1 MEISRTFRDQSIRQ
15 EIHTVNDAPVTAI
28 EAIQAML
35 APAVGISAVGLLL
48 LALTN
53 RYSTLINRIRLLN
66 EEKRRLVKI
75 IAEQGDLNYT
85 DQTRYM
91 SVVNQGKELLLRS
104 TYLRNAILSMQ
115 SAIGMFVLTSALI
128 GVNMFVTTEVL
139 RDAPLITFIVGM
151 IAVFVGILYS
161 ATDVI
166 RSLRIVLLEVKAD
179 E

>member
-1 MEISRTFRDQSIRQ
+1 M
-15 EIHTVNDAPVTAI
+15 NDAPVTAI

-91 SVVNQGKELLLRS
+91 SVVNQGKELLRRS

-128 GVNMFVTTEVL
+128 GVNMFVTTSAL
-139 RDAPLITFIVGM
+139 RDAPLITFIIGM

>member
-128 GVNMFVTTEVL
+128 GVNIFVTTEVL

>member
-1 MEISRTFRDQSIRQ
+1 
-15 EIHTVNDAPVTAI
+15 VNDAPVTAI

-91 SVVNQGKELLLRS
+91 SVVNQGRELLLRS

-128 GVNMFVTTEVL
+128 GVNMFVTTEAL
-139 RDAPLITFIVGM
+139 RDAPLITFIIGM

>member
-1 MEISRTFRDQSIRQ
+1 M
-15 EIHTVNDAPVTAI
+15 NDAPVTAI

>member
-1 MEISRTFRDQSIRQ
+1 M
-15 EIHTVNDAPVTAI
+15 HTVNDVPVTAI

-53 RYSTLINRIRLLN
+53 RYSTLVNRIRLLN
-66 EEKRRLVKI
+66 EEKRRLMKL
-75 IAEQGDLNYT
+75 IADQGDLNYT

-104 TYLRNAILSMQ
+104 TYLRNAILFMQ
-115 SAIGMFVLTSALI
+115 SAIGLFVLTSVLI
-128 GVNMFVTTEVL
+128 GLNMFVTTEAL
-139 RDAPLITFIVGM
+139 RDAMLITFIIGM

-161 ATDVI
+161 AKDVT
-166 RSLRIVLLEVKAD
+166 RSLRSVLLEVKAD
-179 E
+179 D

>member
-1 MEISRTFRDQSIRQ
+1 M
-15 EIHTVNDAPVTAI
+15 NDAPVTAI

-91 SVVNQGKELLLRS
+91 SVVNQGRELLLRS

-128 GVNMFVTTEVL
+128 GVNMFVTTSAL
-139 RDAPLITFIVGM
+139 RDAPLITFIIGM

>member
-1 MEISRTFRDQSIRQ
+1 
-15 EIHTVNDAPVTAI
+15 VNDTPVTAI

-48 LALTN
+48 LALMN

-66 EEKRRLVKI
+66 EEKRRLMKM
-75 IAEQGDLNYT
+75 IAEQDELNYT

-104 TYLRNAILSMQ
+104 TSLRNAILSMQ
-115 SAIGMFVLTSALI
+115 SAIGLFVLTSALI
-128 GVNMFVTTEVL
+128 GVNMFVTTGAL
-139 RDAPLITFIVGM
+139 RDAPLITFIIGM

>member
-1 MEISRTFRDQSIRQ
+1 M
-15 EIHTVNDAPVTAI
+15 HTVNDVPVTAI

-53 RYSTLINRIRLLN
+53 RYSTLVNRIRLLN
-66 EEKRRLVKI
+66 EEKRRLIKL
-75 IAEQGDLNYT
+75 IADQGDLNYT

-104 TYLRNAILSMQ
+104 IYLRNAILFMQ
-115 SAIGMFVLTSALI
+115 SAIGLFVLTSVLI
-128 GVNMFVTTEVL
+128 GLNMFVTTEAL
-139 RDAPLITFIVGM
+139 RDAMLITFIIGM

-161 ATDVI
+161 AKDVT
-166 RSLRIVLLEVKAD
+166 RSLRSVLLEVKAD
-179 E
+179 D